1 MLIKRVCMI
10 GGSGFVGSAIAD
22 QLATAGK
29 QIRVLTRSRPNAMPL
44 SVLPTVELAV
54 ADVHDP
60 AALERAFEGMDA
72 VVNLCGI
79 LHETRSQ
86 GFEAC
91 HVELPRKVA
100 QAARARGVRHL
111 LHMSA
116 LGASSGGPSEYL
128 RSKGRGEAAVREAGG
143 ILPVTIFRPSVV
155 FGAGDRFLNLFA
167 LLARLPVL
175 PLAAAGARFQPV
187 WVEDVARCFVAAL
200 GDPRTFGQTYELA
213 GPRVYTLAELV
224 ALAAHAAGRKTRV
237 VALPAAAASMQ
248 AFAFEHLPGKLM
260 TRDNLRSMS
269 VDNVASGGFPP
280 IFGFRPSPAEAVVP
294 SYLAPTGPGARARYS
309 RFRSF
314 AGR

>member
-1 MLIKRVCMI
+1 MRIAKICMI

-22 QLATAGK
+22 HLAEAGK
-29 QIRVLTRSRPNAMPL
+29 RILVPTRSRLTARRL
-44 SVLPTVELAV
+44 TVLPTVEIAV

-60 AALERAFEGMDA
+60 AALGRAFEGMDA

-79 LHETRSQ
+79 LHESSRQT
-86 GFEAC
+86 FEAC

-100 QAARARGVRHL
+100 EAARARGVRHL

-116 LGASSGGPSEYL
+116 LGASPEGPSEYL
-128 RSKGRGEAAVREAGG
+128 RTKGRGEAALRQAAGT
-143 ILPVTIFRPSVV
+143 LPFTIFRPSAI

-167 LLARLPVL
+167 SLARLPLL

-200 GDPRTFGQTYELA
+200 GDPRTFGQAYELA

-224 ALAAHAAGRKTRV
+224 RLAADAAGRKARI
-237 VALPAAAASMQ
+237 VALPGAAATLQ
-248 AFAFEHLPGKLM
+248 AFTFEHLPGKLM

-269 VDNVASGGFPP
+269 VDNVTASDFPA
-280 IFGFRPSPAEAVVP
+280 IFGFRPSPPEAVVP
-294 SYLAPTGPGARARYS
+294 AYLAPTGARARYS
-309 RFRSF
+309 GYRHY